1 MKFKE
6 FDKPE
11 YFVNRE
17 LSWIK
22 FDDRVLSEAETKIY
36 LCLRD

>member
-22 FDDRVLSEAETKIY
+22 FDDRVLSEATDKNF
-36 LCLRD
+36 